1 MRFIAIDCETA
12 NANLASICQIGV
24 AEFIDGQLSSE
35 WTVLID
41 PQEYFDHFNIEVH
54 GITAHI
60 VHGKPT
66 FSQIIHELRQRLE
79 GRISVCHGHF
89 DRLALERA
97 CAKYGQIPLTTT
109 WLDSARV
116 ARRAWKQFANR
127 GYGLA
132 NISGEIG
139 YHFKHHDALE
149 DAKAAGHVLIA
160 AIKETGLDLEQWLTR
175 VTEPINSTGNAGGK
189 ISRTG
194 SPDGNLQGEVVVF
207 TGNLELTRLEAAEL
221 AAKAGCDV
229 ASTVTRKTTI
239 LVVGDQDVARLAGHS
254 KSSKH
259 RKAEQ
264 LMSMG
269 TSIRILRETDFKA
282 IIAKDLAN

>member
-1 MRFIAIDCETA
+1 
-12 NANLASICQIGV
+12 
-24 AEFIDGQLSSE
+24 
-35 WTVLID
+35 
-41 PQEYFDHFNIEVH
+41 
-54 GITAHI
+54 
-60 VHGKPT
+60 
-66 FSQIIHELRQRLE
+66 
-79 GRISVCHGHF
+79 
-89 DRLALERA
+89 
-97 CAKYGQIPLTTT
+97 LTTT

-139 YHFKHHDALE
+139 YRFKHHDALE

-229 ASTVTRKTTI
+229 ASTVTRKTTM